1 MDNDAISRSALQE
14 ATLRRLTIGKWADG
28 HLELRPTITTQEL
41 DRLLTDAP
49 ALDVAPVVHARWICS
64 GDMDSDGNS
73 QGYCSRCGAGD
84 KHRADLKNL
93 VPYCWKC
100 GARMDGDANA

>member
-1 MDNDAISRSALQE
+1 MQGDLISRSAVLTVGNVRKVTEYDE
-14 ATLRRLTIGKWADG
+14 AGYDMTY
-28 HLELRPTITTQEL
+28 
-41 DRLLTDAP
+41 DAVPVEAIEALP
-49 ALDVAPVVHARWICS
+49 ALDVAPVVHARWIYS

-84 KHRADLKNL
+84 KHRADIKNL

-100 GARMDGDANA
+100 GARMDGDADA

>member
-1 MDNDAISRSALQE
+1 MGGVSMTDLISRSELIKTLDECVDTVEKQE
-14 ATLRRLTIGKWADG
+14 NKS
-28 HLELRPTITTQEL
+28 
-41 DRLLTDAP
+41 LLFAFGEFIMSAP
-49 ALDVAPVVHARWICS
+49 AVDAVPVVHARWIYS
-64 GDMDSDGNS
+64 GDMDLDGNS

-100 GARMDGDANA
+100 GARMDAEGDR

>member
-1 MDNDAISRSALQE
+1 MTDLISRSE
-14 ATLRRLTIGKWADG
+14 AIEVLGQHSYETSRDYDKTV
-28 HLELRPTITTQEL
+28 ELLNEL
-41 DRLLTDAP
+41 PAIDA
-49 ALDVAPVVHARWICS
+49 VPVVHARWIYS

-100 GARMDGDANA
+100 GARMDGKREEDT